1 MLKRTERMRRKFFH
15 YILFIIFFA
24 LCALRFALCASYAQD
39 KIIAI
44 INNTVITSKE
54 LSDFLSFM
62 RLQLASERQ
71 YSPEELDFKLQSI
84 KQDLLEKLIE
94 DKLILQEARKN
105 SVKVEESLIKA
116 RMLQIKKRYKSDEEF
131 QRSLAIQG
139 LTEADIEEKIGEQA
153 LMYSIIEQKVK
164 SQITIS
170 PSEVTDFYYA
180 NIEEFKFPEE
190 RDLKYVKTTDKNVAQ
205 EIENSVNKGQELT
218 SAAEEHVLEINTLK
232 VSSKEELNI
241 QLKETVFKLA
251 KGEISKL
258 ILIDNCYY
266 LFKLLEITP
275 ARQQNLSEVQDS
287 IHRFLFEK
295 KMQEKLTSWLE
306 ELKKN
311 SYINII
317 SG

>member
-1 MLKRTERMRRKFFH
+1 MLKKTKESAKFIFQVILLA
-15 YILFIIFFA
+15 ILFFSFA
-24 LCALRFALCASYAQD
+24 FSDSHAQD

-44 INNTVITSKE
+44 INNTVITQKE

-62 RLQLASERQ
+62 RLQLASEKE
-71 YSPEELDFKLQSI
+71 YTSEELNNKLQSI

-105 SVKVEESLIKA
+105 NVKIEESLIKA
-116 RMLQIKKRYKSDEEF
+116 RVLQIKKRYKSDEEF

-139 LTEADIEEKIGEQA
+139 LTEADIEEKIRDQA

-170 PSEVTDFYYA
+170 PSEITDFYYA

-190 RDLKYVKTTDKNVAQ
+190 RDLQYIKTTDKNVAQ
-205 EIENSVNKGQELT
+205 EIENSINNGQELA
-218 SAAEEHVLEINTLK
+218 SAAGGHKLEVNTLK
-232 VSSKEELNI
+232 ASSKEELKI
-241 QLKETVFKLA
+241 QLKEAVFKLD
-251 KGEISKL
+251 KGKFSEP
-258 ILIDNCYY
+258 ILIDDYY
-266 LFKLLEITP
+266 YIFKLLEITL
-275 ARQQNLSEVQDS
+275 ARQQSLSEVQDS
-287 IHRFLFEK
+287 IHRFLFER

-311 SYINII
+311 SYIQIT
-317 SG
+317 SS

>member
-1 MLKRTERMRRKFFH
+1 MHKKIKELGKIIFQVSLLV
-15 YILFIIFFA
+15 ILFFSFT
-24 LCALRFALCASYAQD
+24 FSHSHAQD

-71 YSPEELDFKLQSI
+71 YSPQELDDKLQSI

-105 SVKVEESLIKA
+105 SVLVEESLIKA

-139 LTEADIEEKIGEQA
+139 LTEADIEEKIREQA
-153 LMYSIIEQKVK
+153 LMYNIIEQKVK

-170 PSEVTDFYYA
+170 PSEITDFYYA
-180 NIEEFKFPEE
+180 NIEDFKFPEE

-232 VSSKEELNI
+232 VSSKEELKI
-241 QLKETVFKLA
+241 QLKEAVFKLA
-251 KGEISKL
+251 KGEISKS
-258 ILIDNCYY
+258 ILIDGYYY

-275 ARQQNLSEVQDS
+275 ARQQNLSEVQDT
-287 IHRFLFEK
+287 IYRFLFEK

-311 SYINII
+311 SYIHITY
-317 SG
+317 S